1 MRIHGNRVS
10 FLIDRM
16 RGKGVVRLAS
26 VEVEGG
32 ISGRVSLR
40 KGGFRGGFF
49 CVFLI
54 ILSVVSGLSL

>member
-1 MRIHGNRVS
+1 MWRWR
-10 FLIDRM
+10 
-16 RGKGVVRLAS
+16 
-26 VEVEGG
+26 GG
-32 ISGRVSLR
+32 ISGRDSLR